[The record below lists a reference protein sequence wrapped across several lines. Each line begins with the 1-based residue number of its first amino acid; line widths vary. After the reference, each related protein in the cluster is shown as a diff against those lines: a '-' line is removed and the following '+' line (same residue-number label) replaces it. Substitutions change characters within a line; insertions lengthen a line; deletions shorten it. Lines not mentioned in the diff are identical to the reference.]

1 MFISIATLASYPQWT
16 VLNTGT
22 GMELFSVYFTD
33 SLNGY
38 SVGVAATVLKT
49 EDGGL
54 SWDLIPNV
62 PAYALRSVVFPD
74 ARIGF
79 AVGQN
84 GSVVKTSDYGL
95 TWADLSPAQIQLYST
110 HFFDTLT
117 GIAVGGDLVYG
128 AIIRTTD
135 GGNTWIPITNPAVS
149 RLTSVYFINDSIGF
163 IVGDNGKILKTA
175 NKGLSWSSVSIT
187 GTTFK
192 LESVFFPDLN
202 TGYAA
207 GHFGTIVK
215 TTDGGL
221 TWAPLTSGVN
231 TTFYSIFF
239 TDQNTG
245 YVVGQGGIL
254 KTTDGGE
261 NWTPQASGASFI
273 PYSIFFTNNQTG
285 YIAGTGGIIIKTT
298 NGGGLGMNQ
307 NWERVFNLE
316 IFPNPVKDE
325 LNLKIEPFLG
335 KASIYIT
342 NIEGQKIKEQ
352 DISKNTTA
360 LDIRNLPQGIYFLT
374 FISEEIVEVRKI
386 VKE

>member
-1 MFISIATLASYPQWT
+1 MCISIATLASYPQWT

-22 GMELFSVYFTD
+22 SMDLFSVYFVD

-38 SVGVAATVLKT
+38 AVGVAATILKT
-49 EDGGL
+49 EDGGI

-62 PAYALRSVVFPD
+62 PAYALRSVIFPD
-74 ARIGF
+74 APIGF

-95 TWADLSPAQIQLYST
+95 TWVDLSPAQIELYST
-110 HFFDTLT
+110 YFLDTLT

-128 AIIRTTD
+128 TIIRTTD
-135 GGNTWIPITNPAVS
+135 GAITWIPITNPAIS
-149 RLTSVYFINDSIGF
+149 RLTSVYFTNDSIGF
-163 IVGDNGKILKTA
+163 IVGDYGKILKTA

-192 LESVFFPDLN
+192 LESVFFPDVN

-231 TTFYSIFF
+231 YTFYSVFF

-261 NWTPQASGASFI
+261 NWTPQESGASFI
-273 PYSIFFTNNQTG
+273 PYSIFFTDNQTG
-285 YIAGTGGIIIKTT
+285 YIAGTEGIIIKTT
-298 NGGGLGMNQ
+298 NGGGVGINQ
-307 NWERVFNLE
+307 NWESVINLE
-316 IFPNPVKDE
+316 IFPNPVKDV
-325 LNLKIEPFLG
+325 LYLKIEPILG

-352 DISKNTTA
+352 DISKNTTL
-360 LDIRNLPQGIYFLT
+360 LDIRDIPQGIYFLT
-374 FISEEIVEVRKI
+374 FMSEEIVEVRKI
-386 VKE
+386 IKE